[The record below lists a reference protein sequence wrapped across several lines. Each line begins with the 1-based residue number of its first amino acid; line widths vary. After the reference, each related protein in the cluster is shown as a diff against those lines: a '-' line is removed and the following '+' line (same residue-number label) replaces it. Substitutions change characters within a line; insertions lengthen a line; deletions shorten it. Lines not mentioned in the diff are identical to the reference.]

1 LRSLENLWKTAGCPA
16 ETLEHITIEGSD
28 PVLPSP
34 FKIGEA
40 AAATIGASALAAAE
54 LWRLRTGRA
63 QQVHVDTR
71 AAAMAFR
78 SERHLR
84 IDGAPPPALWDD
96 IAGFH
101 ATGDG
106 RWVQLHTN
114 FPHHRER
121 ALEVL
126 ACPGDRQS
134 VAEAVAGWKG
144 EELEEAL
151 IAAGT
156 CAAFV
161 RTPEEW
167 LAHPQRAAVAALP
180 LLEILP
186 LGDSPPEPLPGA
198 DRPLSGVRPLSGMHV
213 LDLTRIVAGPVAA
226 RALAAHGADVLQV
239 SAPHLPSIDQLVID
253 TGFGKRATSLDL
265 RTPADSDTLKALIR
279 EADVFLQAYRPG
291 ALDALGMSP
300 QALATLRPG
309 IVYVTLSAWGHEGP
323 WRDRRGYDSLLQSAT
338 GIAWE
343 CGRDGRPGTLPAQA
357 QDHASGYLAAFGALV
372 ALTRRATEGG
382 SYLVRV
388 SLAQT
393 GHWLKGLGRI
403 EETGLQEPDNEDI
416 ADLLA
421 ITKTPFGFVEHLRP
435 AVASMSETPMH
446 WTIPPVPLGT
456 HGAGWW
462 W

>member
-1 LRSLENLWKTAGCPA
+1 MVEVRTLENLWRAAGCAA
-16 ETLEHITIEGSD
+16 EALENVAVTGAD

-34 FKIGEA
+34 FRIGEA
-40 AAATIGASALAAAE
+40 AAATIGATALAAAE

-63 QQVHVDTR
+63 QRVRVDTR
-71 AAAMAFR
+71 TAAMTFR

-84 IDGAPPPALWDD
+84 IDGERPPPIWDD

-114 FPHHRER
+114 FPHHRQR

-126 ACPGDRQS
+126 QCPGQRAS
-134 VAEAVAGWKG
+134 VAQAIRGWKG
-144 EELEEAL
+144 EALEEAL

-161 RTPEEW
+161 RTPQEW
-167 LAHPQRAAVAALP
+167 QAHPQHAAVASLP
-180 LLEILP
+180 TFEILP
-186 LGDSPPEPLPGA
+186 IGESPAEPLA
-198 DRPLSGVRPLSGMHV
+198 SAERPLAGVRV

-239 SAPHLPSIDQLVID
+239 SAPHLPNIERLVID

-265 RTPADSDTLKALIR
+265 RETRDRHTLEALIR
-279 EADVFLQAYRPG
+279 DADVFVQAYRPG
-291 ALDALGMSP
+291 ALDALGLSP
-300 QALATLRPG
+300 EAVAAIRPG
-309 IVYVTLSAWGHEGP
+309 IVYVTLSAWGHRGP
-323 WRDRRGYDSLLQSAT
+323 WRLRRGYDSLVQSAS

-343 CGRDGRPGTLPAQA
+343 CGREGRPGRLPAQA
-357 QDHASGYLAAFGALV
+357 QDHASGYLAAFGALA
-372 ALTRRATEGG
+372 ALARRFNGGG
-382 SYLVRV
+382 SHLVRV

-403 EETGLQEPDNEDI
+403 EETGLEDPDNADI
-416 ADLLA
+416 ADLMQTTA
-421 ITKTPFGFVEHLRP
+421 TPFGVIEHLGP
-435 AVASMSETPMH
+435 AAAVLTQTPMR
-446 WTIPPVPLGT
+446 WTSPPVPPGT
-456 HGAGWW
+456 HAPAWW
-462 W
+462 

>member
-1 LRSLENLWKTAGCPA
+1 MRSLEKLWAAAGCPA
-16 ETLEHITIEGSD
+16 ESLEHITIEGSD

-40 AAATIGASALAAAE
+40 AAATIGATALAAAE
-54 LWRLRTGRA
+54 LWRMRTGRA

-71 AAAMAFR
+71 TAAMAFR

-84 IDGAPPPALWDD
+84 IDGDPPPPLWDD

-101 ATGDG
+101 ATADG

-121 ALEVL
+121 ALQVL
-126 ACPGDRQS
+126 GCPGDRQS
-134 VAEAVAGWKG
+134 VAETVAGWEG
-144 EELEEAL
+144 EALEEAL

-167 LAHPQRAAVAALP
+167 LAHPQQAAVAALP

-186 LGDSPPEPLPGA
+186 LGDSPAEPLPRA
-198 DRPLSGVRPLSGMHV
+198 DRPLSGVRV

-253 TGFGKRATSLDL
+253 TGFGKRATSLDV
-265 RTPADSDTLKALIR
+265 RWPKDSETLKALLR
-279 EADVFLQAYRPG
+279 EADVFIQAYRPG
-291 ALDALGMSP
+291 AVDALGLSP
-300 QALATLRPG
+300 AELAALRPG
-309 IVYVTLSAWGHEGP
+309 IVYVTLSAWGHQGP
-323 WRDRRGYDSLLQSAT
+323 WRNRRGYDSLLQSAT

-343 CGRDGRPGTLPAQA
+343 CGRGGRPGTLPAQA
-357 QDHASGYLAAFGALV
+357 QDHACGYLAAFGALA
-372 ALTRRATEGG
+372 ALARRTTEGG

-403 EETGLQEPDNEDI
+403 EQTGVQEPSNEDI
-416 ADLLA
+416 GDLLE
-421 ITKTPFGFVEHLRP
+421 ISKTPFGFVEHLAP
-435 AVASMSETPMH
+435 AMASMSETPMR
-446 WTIPPVPLGT
+446 WATPPVPLGT
-456 HGAGWW
+456 HGPRWW
-462 W
+462 